1 MSGGKI
7 GLAVQD
13 ELASTS
19 VWISYTAFS
28 LLVLWTP
35 SRGLGHAVLEM
46 KPSASAECLELTE
59 TFLGM
64 AAVFS
69 SGPMR
74 ELLRLITRVA
84 RSNAAVLIT
93 GESGVGKELIARA
106 LHHHSLRCNQPWVD
120 VNCAALP
127 EHLIE
132 SELFGYEKGAFSGA
146 QGCKQGLFELADSGT
161 LFLDEV
167 GELEPRMQV
176 KLLRVLDGVPYFRL
190 GGVRKV
196 SVDTRIVTATNQ
208 DLEEA
213 IRQGKFRSDLY
224 HRLAQVRLHVPP
236 LRERRD
242 DVLPLARFFLR
253 QHDPLMRLV
262 PSAEEA
268 ITMYSWPGNVRE
280 LRNTVLRAALLAA
293 DREIRPSLLGIQQQQ
308 APEQRPAPHAT
319 TLEAIERETIFRVL
333 RETGGHHTKTAKVL
347 GISRRTLTRKLKAY
361 GVGNESETG
370 EPGTGNEQERA
381 DAAQRP
387 TPMRG

>member
-1 MSGGKI
+1 
-7 GLAVQD
+7 
-13 ELASTS
+13 
-19 VWISYTAFS
+19 
-28 LLVLWTP
+28 
-35 SRGLGHAVLEM
+35 M
-46 KPSASAECLELTE
+46 KQSASAECLEQSE

-64 AAVFS
+64 PAVFS
-69 SGPMR
+69 SEPMR
-74 ELLRLITRVA
+74 ELRRLVTRIA

-106 LHHHSLRCNQPWVD
+106 LHHDSLRCNKPWVD

-146 QGCKQGLFELADSGT
+146 QGPKQGLFELADSGT

-167 GELEPRMQV
+167 GELEPRIQV

-196 SVDTRIVTATNQ
+196 SVDARLVTATNQ

-213 IRQGKFRSDLY
+213 IRRGKFRSDLY

-242 DVLPLARFFLR
+242 DILPLASFFLR
-253 QHDPLMRLV
+253 QHDPVMRFA
-262 PSAEEA
+262 PSVEEA
-268 ITMYSWPGNVRE
+268 ITSYSWPGNVRE
-280 LRNTVLRAALLAA
+280 LRNTIVRAALLAT
-293 DREIRPSLLGIQQQQ
+293 DGEIRPSLFGIPQHQ
-308 APEQRPAPHAT
+308 ASEQRPAPHAT

-361 GVGNESETG
+361 GVRNEREIA
-370 EPGTGNEQERA
+370 EPGRGNEQERA
-381 DAAQRP
+381 EAAQRP